1 MRADC
6 SFHSDSGMAS
16 FSRTSTWAWW
26 MERPMTCTW
35 SPLEASSRRSAL
47 VFLRLPP
54 VVTVAAAVGED
65 TCCVLLSLR
74 VAASRAVLVG

>member
-1 MRADC
+1 
-6 SFHSDSGMAS
+6 MAS

-54 VVTVAAAVGED
+54 VVAVVAAVGDD
-65 TCCVLLSLR
+65 TCWVLLSSR

>member
-54 VVTVAAAVGED
+54 VVAVAVGED

>member
-1 MRADC
+1 
-6 SFHSDSGMAS
+6 MAS

-35 SPLEASSRRSAL
+35 RPLEASSRRSAL

-54 VVTVAAAVGED
+54 VVVAAAVGED
-65 TCCVLLSLR
+65 TCWVLLSLR

>member
-1 MRADC
+1 
-6 SFHSDSGMAS
+6 MAS

-54 VVTVAAAVGED
+54 VAAVGVLVD
-65 TCCVLLSLR
+65 TLSLR